1 MIGVRILPH
10 SQWYAWYTVACR
22 RVFCRAT
29 HPRNPWRARQWS
41 VKIEI
46 NRAGSRKSFCRR
58 GENFGGR
65 QGRRSRVYS
74 QLTGAAVASRKRDG
88 VVGFTGRRGAS
99 ESYQCGDPAAAGQ
112 RPLLST
118 KSTVTVCVR
127 ICVAVS
133 STLL

>member
-1 MIGVRILPH
+1 
-10 SQWYAWYTVACR
+10 
-22 RVFCRAT
+22 
-29 HPRNPWRARQWS
+29 

-46 NRAGSRKSFCRR
+46 NRFDGERGSEEILSPPRRKLRR
-58 GENFGGR
+58 ETR
-65 QGRRSRVYS
+65 TTLASLYS

-118 KSTVTVCVR
+118 KSTVTVVYVWQCPPPYYNSD
-127 ICVAVS
+127 IYILYNNYC
-133 STLL
+133 